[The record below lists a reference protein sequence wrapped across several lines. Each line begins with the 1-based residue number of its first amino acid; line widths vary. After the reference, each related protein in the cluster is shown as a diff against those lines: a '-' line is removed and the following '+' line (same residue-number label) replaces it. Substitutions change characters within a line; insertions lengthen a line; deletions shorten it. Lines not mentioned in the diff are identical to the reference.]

1 MKAKIWILLSIL
13 LIPIISLA
21 QEEELKNKIIW
32 EEARSLAW
40 SDFKGPAD
48 NKSPFNA
55 LTWSGIYY
63 QVSQDSNN
71 ELTVKIETY
80 FDPKK
85 SWQIKKKVT
94 DKLLE
99 HEQHHFDVSE
109 IYSRLF
115 IKNMLEI
122 ELSSKKNTF
131 DRIRQA
137 YLQTIKDFNSFN
149 AGYDKETEHA
159 KNEEQQNIW
168 NARINQMLLETK
180 EYDLKEVKIQL
191 TTDMSRE

>member
-1 MKAKIWILLSIL
+1 MKARIVILLSIL
-13 LIPIISLA
+13 FIPVIGSA

-32 EEARSLAW
+32 DEARPLAW
-40 SDFKGPAD
+40 SDFKGSAD

-63 QVSQDSNN
+63 QVRQDSND
-71 ELTVKIETY
+71 ELTVKTETY

-85 SWQIKKKVT
+85 SWQIRKKVT

-122 ELSSKKNTF
+122 ELSSNKNTI

-137 YLQTIKDFNSFN
+137 YLQTLKDFNSFN
-149 AGYDKETEHA
+149 AGYDKETEHS
-159 KNEEQQNIW
+159 KNEEQQNTW

-191 TTDMSRE
+191 TTVKSGE